1 MNLVS
6 VDVCLELLLAI
17 VTKLFLKVFLMLSNL
32 HDAKLLLPFSRINVF
47 AFNKGLQTLLIQKE
61 LKELLHLILFDD
73 NFV

>member
-1 MNLVS
+1 
-6 VDVCLELLLAI
+6 
-17 VTKLFLKVFLMLSNL
+17 MLSNL
-32 HDAKLLLPFSRINVF
+32 HDAKLLLPFSRIIVF